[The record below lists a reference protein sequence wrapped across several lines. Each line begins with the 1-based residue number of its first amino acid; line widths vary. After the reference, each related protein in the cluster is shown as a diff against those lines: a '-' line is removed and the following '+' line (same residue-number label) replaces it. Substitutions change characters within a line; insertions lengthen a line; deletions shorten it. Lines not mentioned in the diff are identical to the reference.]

1 MCEFPNEVIEIHARF
16 LTDFSEF
23 DDHTFSRIDA
33 ANDTFDVERFRQ
45 TNLREKFCARPEL
58 FVRFQIHS
66 RCADVAKRRVQ
77 SDFTPGDFDLCL
89 AGVTRMSA
97 ALGFAQSGCPLKN
110 DGPQV
115 LVVKGMLCRRE
126 VRVNGYKRAVREGRI
141 VRCARWSIIPG

>member
-23 DDHTFSRIDA
+23 DDHAFACIDA
-33 ANDTFDVERFRQ
+33 ANDTFDVERFWQ

-58 FVRFQIHS
+58 FVRLEIHS

-97 ALGFAQSGCPLKN
+97 ALGFAQSGRPFKKN
-110 DGPQV
+110 GGRKFSSS
-115 LVVKGMLCRRE
+115 KGCYAGARYVSTVIR
-126 VRVNGYKRAVREGRI
+126 G
-141 VRCARWSIIPG
+141 RCAREELYAARGGV